1 MYLHFQ
7 IFRKLQNIK
16 ELFVKFPH
24 VGKVE
29 WVSFRPEKR
38 GEIKVADAIS
48 VSPEDGI
55 EGDHYSGKNRK
66 RQVTLIQFEHIE
78 MVAKLLKK
86 GKINPTLLRRNI
98 VVSGINLLAFN
109 DAEFTIGTARL
120 KMTGL
125 CHPCSRM
132 EKNLG
137 EGGYNAMRGHGGI
150 TCEIIENG
158 KIKVGDD
165 VQFEKLKTD

>member
-1 MYLHFQ
+1 M
-7 IFRKLQNIK
+7 QNIK

-24 VGKVE
+24 AGKVE
-29 WVSFRPEKR
+29 WVSLRPEKR
-38 GEIKVADAIS
+38 GEIRVADAIS
-48 VSPEDGI
+48 VSPESGI
-55 EGDHYSGKNRK
+55 E
-66 RQVTLIQFEHIE
+66 T
-78 MVAKLLKK
+78 VAKLLKK
-86 GKINPTLLRRNI
+86 DKINPTSLRRNI

-132 EKNLG
+132 EQNLG

-150 TCEIIENG
+150 TCEIITAG
-158 KIKVGDD
+158 KIKLEDEVR
-165 VQFEKLKTD
+165 FEKLIVKQ

>member
-1 MYLHFQ
+1 M
-7 IFRKLQNIK
+7 QNIK

-24 VGKVE
+24 AGKVE
-29 WVSFRPEKR
+29 WVSLRPEKR
-38 GEIKVADAIS
+38 GEIRVADAIS
-48 VSPEDGI
+48 VSPESGI

-66 RQVTLIQFEHIE
+66 RQVTLIQSEHIE
-78 MVAKLLKK
+78 TVAKLLKK
-86 GKINPTLLRRNI
+86 DKINPTSLRRNI

-132 EKNLG
+132 EQNLG

-150 TCEIIENG
+150 TCEIITAG
-158 KIKVGDD
+158 KIKLEDEVR
-165 VQFEKLKTD
+165 FEKLVAKQ

>member
-1 MYLHFQ
+1 M
-7 IFRKLQNIK
+7 QNIK

-24 VGKVE
+24 AGKVE

-38 GEIKVADAIS
+38 GEVKITDVIF
-48 VSPEDGI
+48 VSPENGI

-66 RQVTLIQFEHIE
+66 RQVTLIQSEHIE
-78 MVAKLLKK
+78 TIAKLLKK
-86 GKINPTLLRRNI
+86 GKIDPTLLRRNI
-98 VVSGINLLAFN
+98 VVSGINLLALN

-132 EKNLG
+132 EQNLG

-150 TCEIIENG
+150 TCEVIEAG
-158 KIKVGDD
+158 KIKMGGD
-165 VQFEKLKTD
+165 VRFEKLKID